1 MLTLDEKIKILEE
14 KLSNLEKSIKSIN
27 VPEERNG
34 HRHQVL
40 LFISRQMGAK
50 NYFNAIL
57 ATLKNQIDQ
66 V

>member
-1 MLTLDEKIKILEE
+1 MLTLDEKIKILEQ
-14 KLSNLEKSIKSIN
+14 KLSNLEESIKNIN
-27 VPEERNG
+27 LPEERNS

-50 NYFNAIL
+50 NYFNTMLTA
-57 ATLKNQIDQ
+57 LKNQIDQ

>member
-1 MLTLDEKIKILEE
+1 MLTIDEKIKILEE

-27 VPEERNG
+27 IPQEKG
-34 HRHQVL
+34 SHKHQVL

-50 NYFNAIL
+50 NYFNAML
-57 ATLKNQIDQ
+57 TTLKNEIDQ